1 MSKDYL
7 DKQFEV
13 NTEFTKRAFEEMAK
27 NGQDMMQ
34 KYQEFAPKMY
44 TFEDVVEHAKKLY
57 GFVNSKWSLAA
68 SKNILVSLTRYKN
81 L

>member
-1 MSKDYL
+1 MNSFEIRAQLLEMSKDYL

-13 NTEFTKRAFEEMAK
+13 NTEFAKRAFEEMAK

-34 KYQEFAPKMY
+34 KYQELAPKMY

-57 GFVNSKWSLAA
+57 GFVNSK
-68 SKNILVSLTRYKN
+68 
-81 L
+81 